1 MTQNFV
7 QCSISI
13 LRLGS
18 RKKMKI
24 FFLSTFFSLF
34 VCFSEKAPLFFNNKI
49 WANVYRFF
57 IETFHFPPLPQG
69 SLLFLANTFIVL
81 HLSMSRLFVSKFRPF
96 RTLICPKLKV
106 TCETLWSML
115 FVTLVRW
122 IEVVW
127 QFWFEIKLYIPN

>member
-18 RKKMKI
+18 RKKWKI
-24 FFLSTFFSLF
+24 FFLSTLFSPF

-49 WANVYRFF
+49 RANFYRFSLNNFPFSTSATGNSF
-57 IETFHFPPLPQG
+57 IPCH
-69 SLLFLANTFIVL
+69 ANTFIVL

-96 RTLICPKLKV
+96 RALFAPTLNLPVKPYQVFCL
-106 TCETLWSML
+106 L
-115 FVTLVRW
+115 
-122 IEVVW
+122 
-127 QFWFEIKLYIPN
+127 N